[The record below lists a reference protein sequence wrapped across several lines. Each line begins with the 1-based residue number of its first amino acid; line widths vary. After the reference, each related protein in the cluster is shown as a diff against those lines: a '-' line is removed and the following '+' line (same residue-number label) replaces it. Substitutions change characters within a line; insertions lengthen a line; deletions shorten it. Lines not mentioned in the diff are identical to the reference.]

1 MLDYCKQRK
10 MPGLNKKQL
19 ALIKAQV
26 DMYTKHNLLMR
37 KIYDNLFLLQP
48 EMYIVSNPEP
58 VKSPT
63 VIKVQMIWNSKSCGK
78 HVSFSRALKSQENYE
93 KGLKEIYAVFRY
105 AIDDA
110 ETLGISPYEGL
121 LYGVNY
127 S

>member
-1 MLDYCKQRK
+1 

-19 ALIKAQV
+19 ALIQAQV

-48 EMYIVSNPEP
+48 EMYIISNPEP
-58 VKSPT
+58 VKTPT

-78 HVSFSRALKSQENYE
+78 HVRFSRALKSQGDYE
-93 KGLKEIYAVFRY
+93 KVLKEIYAVFRY

-127 S
+127 N

>member
-1 MLDYCKQRK
+1 

-19 ALIKAQV
+19 ALIQAQV
-26 DMYTKHNLLMR
+26 DMYTKHNLLTR
-37 KIYDNLFLLQP
+37 KICDNLFLLQP
-48 EMYIVSNPEP
+48 EMYIISNPEP
-58 VKSPT
+58 VKTPT

-78 HVSFSRALKSQENYE
+78 HVSFSRALRSQGDYK

-110 ETLGISPYEGL
+110 ETLGISPYEEL

-127 S
+127 D

>member
-1 MLDYCKQRK
+1 

-19 ALIKAQV
+19 ALIQAQV

-48 EMYIVSNPEP
+48 EMYIISNSEP
-58 VKSPT
+58 VETPT
-63 VIKVQMIWNSKSCGK
+63 VIKVQMIWNSKSCRK
-78 HVSFSRALKSQENYE
+78 HVSFSKALKSQGDYE

-110 ETLGISPYEGL
+110 ETLGIFPYEEL

-127 S
+127 N

>member
-1 MLDYCKQRK
+1 ML
-10 MPGLNKKQL
+10 GLNKKQL
-19 ALIKAQV
+19 ALIQAQV

-48 EMYIVSNPEP
+48 EMYIISNPEP
-58 VKSPT
+58 VKTPT

-78 HVSFSRALKSQENYE
+78 HVSLSRALKSQGDYE

-127 S
+127 N

>member
-1 MLDYCKQRK
+1 

-19 ALIKAQV
+19 ALIQAQV

-48 EMYIVSNPEP
+48 KMYIISNPEP
-58 VKSPT
+58 VKTPT

-78 HVSFSRALKSQENYE
+78 HVSFSRALKSQGDYE
-93 KGLKEIYAVFRY
+93 KGLKEIYAVFIY

-127 S
+127 N

>member
-1 MLDYCKQRK
+1 

-19 ALIKAQV
+19 ALMQAQV

-48 EMYIVSNPEP
+48 EMYIISNPAP
-58 VKSPT
+58 VKTPT
-63 VIKVQMIWNSKSCGK
+63 VIKVQMIWKSKSCNK
-78 HVSFSRALKSQENYE
+78 HVSFSRALKSQGDYE

-110 ETLGISPYEGL
+110 ETLGISPYEEL
-121 LYGVNY
+121 LYCVNY
-127 S
+127 N

>member
-1 MLDYCKQRK
+1 

-19 ALIKAQV
+19 ALIQAQV

-37 KIYDNLFLLQP
+37 KIFDNLFLLQP

-58 VKSPT
+58 VKTPT
-63 VIKVQMIWNSKSCGK
+63 VIRVQMIWNSKSCGK
-78 HVSFSRALKSQENYE
+78 HVSFSTALKSQENYE

-127 S
+127 D